1 MPQTTCQS
9 PAGERARPVTTLPD
23 YLEPGLDI
31 VLVGI
36 NPGAYSVRAGHYY
49 ARPGNRFWMAA
60 NRAGLFAEPLG
71 PHADARVLEFGI
83 GLTDVV
89 KRPTPTARD
98 LRAADY
104 CRWAPVLKEKIRRF
118 QPRIVCFQGIGGYR
132 NYLRHGEGVPA
143 PPRPR
148 PGRQARMLESSV
160 VFLVP
165 SPSGLNTRYSNE
177 DLVGCYR
184 QLQALRDA
192 LRSL

>member
-1 MPQTTCQS
+1 MRQTTPQRSDGDCAK
-9 PAGERARPVTTLPD
+9 PETTLPD
-23 YLEPGLDI
+23 YLAPGLDI

-49 ARPGNRFWMAA
+49 ARPGNRFWKAA
-60 NRAGLFAEPLG
+60 NRAGLFGEPLE
-71 PHADARVLEFGI
+71 PEADARVLEFGI

-104 CRWAPVLKEKIRRF
+104 RRWAPVLKEKVRRF
-118 QPRIVCFQGIGGYR
+118 QPRIVCFQGIGSYR
-132 NYLRHGEGVPA
+132 NYLRYGEGLSA

-148 PGRQARMLESSV
+148 PGRQARALEFSV

-165 SPSGLNTRYSNE
+165 SPSGLNTLYSFE
-177 DLVGCYR
+177 DLVNCYR
-184 QLQALRDA
+184 QLRALRDEI
-192 LRSL
+192 RSA

>member
-1 MPQTTCQS
+1 MPQTTCQGS
-9 PAGERARPVTTLPD
+9 ADECTKPVTTLPD

-36 NPGAYSVRAGHYY
+36 NPGAYSVRVGHHY
-49 ARPGNRFWMAA
+49 ARPGNRFWKAA
-60 NRAGLFAEPLG
+60 NRAGLFGEPLG
-71 PHADARVLEFGI
+71 PDSDSRVLEFGI

-104 CRWAPVLKEKIRRF
+104 RRWAPALKEKIRRF

-132 NYLRHGEGVPA
+132 NYLRYGEGFPA
-143 PPRPR
+143 PPRLR
-148 PGRQARMLESSV
+148 PGRQACTVKSSV

-165 SPSGLNTRYSNE
+165 SPSGLNTRYSFQ
-177 DLVGCYR
+177 DLVNCYR
-184 QLQALRDA
+184 RLKALRDK
-192 LRSL
+192 LSSV